1 MDSRA
6 GQEVQR
12 ASAVTDP
19 DRNALLSRAEA
30 AVGAARWETALDCYR
45 RMLAEYPW
53 EVAAY
58 LGYGN
63 CLLHLHRSLDDAE
76 RVFREAM
83 GRFPENCQAAER
95 VAHVA
100 VRRGDFE
107 TALQLYQ
114 ALRKRFPDYT
124 GAVLG
129 YCDSLAGLGRVQEA
143 EPVLRTFLE
152 TQPGFYG
159 VHAKLIHILSL
170 QGRHEEML
178 EAAVKARD
186 CLPGDS
192 SAHAAV
198 ARALVCLW
206 RYEEAHDVYVGI
218 DARFSSSSVGLAGM
232 LWVSSLRQIFPL
244 MERYYGEIRQRFPT
258 NLDGPMFVADRL
270 YKLELLARADEMLA
284 ELVEAFQDQIRPLLL
299 YAQVAV
305 RADDFKT
312 ALVRFE
318 RITSRFP
325 GNYEGQSGYG
335 RMLLRLGKTDLAEAH
350 FREMLDLFPSRPG
363 PALHCARLACKN
375 GRHEEGLALMQ
386 ALQTRFAGGY
396 PGQVLSG
403 PFSPTRLDFDHE
415 ETLFTV
421 LADQFPNR
429 VDIHLSY
436 ARMMM

>member
-1 MDSRA
+1 METKAREMVHS
-6 GQEVQR
+6 
-12 ASAVTDP
+12 VTVATET
-19 DRNALLSRAEA
+19 DRDVLLSRAQD
-30 AVGAARWETALDCYR
+30 AVQAARWEKALDCYGQL
-45 RMLAEYPW
+45 LAGYPG

-76 RVFREAM
+76 RVFRDAM
-83 GRFPENCQAAER
+83 ERFPENRQATER

-100 VRRGDFE
+100 VRKGE
-107 TALQLYQ
+107 HGTALQLYD
-114 ALRKRFPDYT
+114 ALRRRFPGYS

-129 YCDSLAGLGRVQEA
+129 YCDSMIGLGRAQEA
-143 EPVLRTFLE
+143 EPALRAFLE

-159 VHAKLIHILSL
+159 VHAKLIQILSL

-178 EAAVKARD
+178 EAAVKARE
-186 CLPGDS
+186 CLPDDP

-218 DARFSSSSVGLAGM
+218 NARFSSSSVGLAGM
-232 LWVSSLRQIFPL
+232 LWISSLRQIFPL

-258 NLDGPMFVADRL
+258 NLDGPMFVANRL
-270 YKLELLARADEMLA
+270 YKLELLERADEVLA
-284 ELVEAFQDQIRPLLL
+284 ELVEAFPDQVEPLLL
-299 YAQVAV
+299 HAQVAV
-305 RADDFKT
+305 RADDFET
-312 ALVRFE
+312 ALARFE

-325 GNYEGQSGYG
+325 GNYEGQSNYG
-335 RMLLRLGKTDLAEAH
+335 KMLLRLDKTELAEVH

-363 PALHCARLACKN
+363 PTLHCARLACKN

-386 ALQTRFAGGY
+386 ALQTRFVGGY